1 MEIMK
6 ILPFLA
12 VFGFSSLSQ
21 ALEVSL
27 LTPAGPKVLKTWS
40 PSGLREIAK
49 KGSVSAQELIFDR
62 STRDLDLNSRADI
75 DLVTLHGRAGKVA
88 RIPRFMIW
96 RGNLR
101 LKLSKGGILQSSAN
115 ATPAVVPLEF
125 FSVEGIERIELGRAS
140 SLYPGT
146 KLQIRTNPAASR
158 GEKLFTQSCMACH
171 SLDRTPRLEAT
182 LLNEGYLRDFGR
194 KHGPTRGVSLDARS
208 LRGLLAYR
216 EALASGKNG
225 VISSK

>member
-1 MEIMK
+1 MK
-6 ILPFLA
+6 VLPFLA
-12 VFGFSSLSQ
+12 VLGFSSLSH

-27 LTPAGPKVLKTWS
+27 LTPSGPKVLKNWS
-40 PSGLREIAK
+40 PAGLRELTK
-49 KGSVSAQELIFDR
+49 KGSVSAQELVFDR
-62 STRDLDLNSRADI
+62 STGGLDLNARADI
-75 DLVTLHGRAGKVA
+75 DLVTLHGRKGKVA

-101 LKLSKGGILQSSAN
+101 FKISSGGELQSSAN
-115 ATPAVVPLEF
+115 ASPSVVPLEF
-125 FSVEGIERIELGRAS
+125 FSVDGVERIELGRAS

-146 KLQIRTNPAASR
+146 KLQVRTNPAATR

-171 SLDRTPRLEAT
+171 SLDRAPKLEAT

-194 KHGPTRGVSLDARS
+194 KHGPTRGVSLDART

-216 EALASGKNG
+216 EALASEK
-225 VISSK
+225 SSVNSTK